1 MKAATVFLQVLC
13 GQSCSIAIVCLIA
26 SMLLA
31 AGNLT
36 NVPVYLV

>member
-1 MKAATVFLQVLC
+1 MEGATFFVQVLP
-13 GQSCSIAIVCLIA
+13 GQSCYITTVRFSG
-26 SMLLA
+26 SSLLA